1 MANIFEE
8 KSQEFQSRLLDLS
21 NPIALSYTSLRQLDP
36 KYGGTPMK
44 LAQHFTRP
52 RSLEVNGTKAF
63 VEYMIEGRAYLESR
77 YKIIGDLRTSAAKEA
92 LKESNEKGIGW
103 IKASDLD
110 GYDLMQQAVV
120 HNRVFRMFLED
131 CDTKRCFYDTCKI
144 EMEYFG
150 REGKYFY
157 DFNMFLHFYNPNENA
172 LCIIKQGTY
181 ADNDKYTW
189 GKSGIELQAA
199 IYAQAKSFDTPP
211 TIYVCTIDKS
221 GNHNAFRV
229 SENSLNVGYGQLQAN
244 LWKYQQCFEAGN
256 WNQSF
261 MANNKDEVW
270 TI

>member
-44 LAQHFTRP
+44 FAQHFTRL

-63 VEYMIEGRAYLESR
+63 VEYMIEGKAYLESK
-77 YKIIGDLRTSAAKEA
+77 YKIIGDLRTSAAKEV

-120 HNRVFRMFLED
+120 HNRVFCMFLED
-131 CDTKRCFYDTCKI
+131 YDTKRCFYDTCKI

-150 REGKYFY
+150 REGKYLY
-157 DFNMFLHFYNPNENA
+157 NFNMFLHFYNPNENA

-181 ADNDKYTW
+181 ADNDMYTW
-189 GKSGIELQAA
+189 KKSGIELQAA
-199 IYAQAKSFDTPP
+199 IYARAKSFDTPP

-244 LWKYQQCFEAGN
+244 LWKYQQYFEAGN